1 MDPLKPS
8 PAFGHEGAILRKPHG
23 ILLAEFTNQMNPPL
37 SYSLPAWA
45 SDGYANHRACLDDL
59 KSLGFRWVTFTPTY
73 LVYDRRPMHID
84 IARGP
89 EFAQLAEAV
98 RYAAESGFHI
108 RMEPHLD
115 FETTL
120 TGGPQEWRRRMYFSP
135 VGQYND
141 EIVQPLLAM
150 LRATAKPA
158 TRLEFT
164 LGSELDVSLVEFSAD
179 WAKLFV
185 KSAVSMGH
193 KINHDSLELYSPV
206 RDALS
211 AVRLRRGLPTA
222 GRSEYRAM
230 VRALSLYLA
239 QLDYVAFSFYPAVRG
254 PGATQFASEFRKRA
268 VELKGKLPAGPAFA
282 VGEFGLG
289 SADVSRPYHSDPAT
303 LLGIPDLRRQYYLG
317 FLEFLRQ
324 SGDVVGTRASSFW
337 TVTHFDFLGALSWPG
352 NEPFRDD
359 ILRQAIYEYN
369 TETVPT

>member
-1 MDPLKPS
+1 
-8 PAFGHEGAILRKPHG
+8 
-23 ILLAEFTNQMNPPL
+23 MNPPL
-37 SYSLPAWA
+37 SYSLPAWNA
-45 SDGYANHRACLDDL
+45 EGYANHRAWLDDL

-73 LVYDRRPMHID
+73 LVYDRNPMRID
-84 IARGP
+84 VSRGP
-89 EFAQLAEAV
+89 APAQLAEAV
-98 RYAAESGFHI
+98 HYAAELGFHI

-120 TGGPQEWRRRMYFSP
+120 TGGPYEWRRRMYFSP
-135 VGQYND
+135 VGQYAD

-150 LRATAKPA
+150 VRAAAKPA
-158 TRLEFT
+158 TLLEFT

-179 WAKLFV
+179 WAKLIV
-185 KSAVSMGH
+185 KGAVAVGH
-193 KINHDSLELYSPV
+193 KINHDSLEPNSPV

-254 PGATQFASEFRKRA
+254 PGLVQFASEFRKRA
-268 VELKGKLPAGPAFA
+268 SELAGKLPAGPAFA
-282 VGEFGLG
+282 IGEFGLG

-303 LLGIPDLRRQYYLG
+303 LLGAMDAREQYYLG
-317 FLEFLRQ
+317 FLEFLRRPANLA
-324 SGDVVGTRASSFW
+324 GTRPSSFW
-337 TVTHFDFLGALSWPG
+337 TVTHFDFLGALQWPG

-359 ILRQAIYEYN
+359 RLRQAIYEYN
-369 TETVPT
+369 TETLPT